1 MIVDESLFG
10 PLRSVFGGTR
20 QELPLLSPSA
30 RDIGFDK
37 WAQLRKSVTK
47 DLFTPTHEIFADD
60 LPEPADYGD
69 VGRGKLE
76 IVLLLAFLRHIP
88 VLAGGHRW
96 LALRHQSGGIQC
108 HQPQFIARRLMPRTP
123 IYPALRKIA
132 RDRWPS
138 GPGDRYPMG
147 DASQAARLR
156 SDLGKLGMDC
166 KHTSYC
172 MDESVYP
179 IDATPAALG
188 IVAEET
194 LTFSDLIANF
204 DPGFERRNLAIII
217 LTTNSD

>member
-1 MIVDESLFG
+1 MIVDESFFG
-10 PLRSVFGGTR
+10 PLRSMFGGTK
-20 QELPLLSPSA
+20 QELPLLSPSV

-37 WAQLRKSVTK
+37 WAQLRRSLPKK
-47 DLFTPTHEIFADD
+47 LFTPTHEIFADD
-60 LPEPADYGD
+60 LPEPTDYGD
-69 VGRGKLE
+69 AGRGKLE

-96 LALRHQSGGIQC
+96 LALDHQSGGILR
-108 HQPQFIARRLMPRTP
+108 HHPQFIARRLMPRAS

-138 GPGDRYPMG
+138 GPGDRYSMG

-166 KHTSYC
+166 EHTSYC
-172 MDESVYP
+172 LDESVYP

-188 IVAEET
+188 VVTDESLT
-194 LTFSDLIANF
+194 LSGLIANF
-204 DPGFERRNLAIII
+204 DQGFERRNLAIII